1 MTTSKSISLF
11 LIILMMISAAIVSSH
26 TRQQAETVATESS
39 PAITTES
46 KTETTTETSSV
57 VYILSTT
64 ETIITETVSET
75 ELETASTTIQNSYG
89 FVVEYELIA
98 SVVMN
103 EAGYES
109 YEGQIAV
116 AQCIKNACIRE
127 NKPFSSIRGMY
138 GYTRSKKPN
147 NSVFSAVYDVFE
159 NGATVTDEPILFYYN
174 PDYGYSS
181 FHESQVYVMTIGGH
195 RFFKLRQ

>member
-11 LIILMMISAAIVSSH
+11 LIILIMISAAIVSSH
-26 TRQQAETVATESS
+26 NRQQAETVATESS
-39 PAITTES
+39 LTITTES
-46 KTETTTETSSV
+46 KTETSSV

-64 ETIITETVSET
+64 ETIMTETVSEP
-75 ELETASTTIQNSYG
+75 ETVSTTIQNSYG

-127 NKPFSSIRGMY
+127 NKPFSSIRGIY

-147 NSVFSAVYDVFE
+147 KSVFSAVYDVFE

-181 FHESQVYVMTIGGH
+181 FHESQTYVMTIGGH